1 MTPHDDARGPGTDAT
16 DPGEVRVMI
25 AGGGTGGHLMPA
37 LVLARELVSRPRPAR
52 VTLIGGDR
60 GPDREVYGGSGLP
73 YRILSAPRV
82 ERARWWRNAALPARL
97 ASAVL
102 EARRLVAELDP
113 HVVVGTGGYASAPPV
128 MAAVFAKRPI
138 VLQEQNSRPG
148 LTTRFLAR
156 WADLACVQFESA
168 AEELAGKTDVE
179 LTGSPIAPQVP
190 SEAPFA
196 GRLDPALATV
206 GVFGGSQGARALNDA
221 LLGLA
226 AEADVPRFNLVWQ
239 TGASDHARVAAARA
253 WPQEVVIERFF
264 SPMTAVYPL
273 LDLIVCR
280 AGAMTLAEVAAWGI
294 PSVLVPYPHA
304 ADDHQTKNARA
315 LEDKGAAIVL
325 PESELSARR
334 LSNLIAG
341 LLSDPGRMAR
351 MGAAARATARPD
363 AARVIA
369 DRILA
374 LAEAA

>member
-1 MTPHDDARGPGTDAT
+1 MPHEDAPDPGVARRGA
-16 DPGEVRVMI
+16 GEVRVVI

-37 LVLARELVSRPRPAR
+37 LALARELVSRPRPAR

-60 GPDREVYGGSGLP
+60 GPDREVYAASGLP

-82 ERARWWRNAALPARL
+82 ERARWWRNAVLPGRL

-102 EARRLVAELDP
+102 AARRLVVELDP

-128 MAAVFAKRPI
+128 LAAALAGRRV

-148 LTTRFLAR
+148 LATRFLAR

-168 AEELAGKTDVE
+168 ARELGTKTEVE
-179 LTGSPIAPQVP
+179 LTGSPIAPQIP
-190 SEAPFA
+190 AEAPFA
-196 GRLDPALATV
+196 GRLDPALGTV
-206 GVFGGSQGARALNDA
+206 GVFGGSQGARAINDT
-221 LLGLA
+221 LLQLT
-226 AEADVPRFNLVWQ
+226 AEPDVPRFNLIWQ
-239 TGASDHARVAAARA
+239 TGASDHARVVAARS
-253 WPQEVVIERFF
+253 WPPTAVIEPFF

-294 PSVLVPYPHA
+294 PSILVPYPHA
-304 ADDHQTKNARA
+304 TDDHQTKNARE
-315 LEDKGAAIVL
+315 LEERGAAIVL

-341 LLSDPGRMAR
+341 LLSDPERRARMAQ
-351 MGAAARATARPD
+351 AARAAARPD

-369 DRILA
+369 DRVLA

>member
-168 AEELAGKTDVE
+168 AEELAGKTDVA

-341 LLSDPGRMAR
+341 LLSDPGRRAR
-351 MGAAARATARPD
+351 
-363 AARVIA
+363 
-369 DRILA
+369 
-374 LAEAA
+374 

>member
-1 MTPHDDARGPGTDAT
+1 MTPHEDAQDRRAAGSEA
-16 DPGEVRVMI
+16 GEVRVVI
-25 AGGGTGGHLMPA
+25 AGGGTGGHLTPA
-37 LVLARELVSRPRPAR
+37 LALARELVSRPRPAR

-82 ERARWWRNAALPARL
+82 ERARWWRNAVLPARL

-102 EARRLVAELDP
+102 AARRLIAELDP

-128 MAAVFAKRPI
+128 IAAALAGRRV

-148 LTTRFLAR
+148 LATRFLAR

-168 AEELAGKTDVE
+168 AEELAGKTKVE

-190 SEAPFA
+190 EASPFA

-221 LLGLA
+221 LLELT
-226 AEADVPRFNLVWQ
+226 AEPGVPRFNLIWQ
-239 TGASDHARVAAARA
+239 TGASDHARVAGARA
-253 WPQEVVIERFF
+253 WPPGALIEPFYP
-264 SPMTAVYPL
+264 SMAAVYPL

-280 AGAMTLAEVAAWGI
+280 AGAMTLAEVAAWGL
-294 PSVLVPYPHA
+294 PSILVPYPYA
-304 ADDHQTKNARA
+304 TDDHQTQNARQ
-315 LEDKGAAIVL
+315 LEERGAAIVL

-334 LSNLIAG
+334 LANLIAG
-341 LLSDPGRMAR
+341 LLSDSDSRTRMA
-351 MGAAARATARPD
+351 AAARAAARPD

>member
-1 MTPHDDARGPGTDAT
+1 MPHEESPDQGVARRGA
-16 DPGEVRVMI
+16 GEVRVVI

-37 LVLARELVSRPRPAR
+37 LALARELVSRPRPAR

-60 GPDREVYGGSGLP
+60 GPDREVYAASGLP

-82 ERARWWRNAALPARL
+82 ERARWWRNAVLPGRL

-102 EARRLVAELDP
+102 AARRLVAELDP

-128 MAAVFAKRPI
+128 LAAALAGRRV

-148 LTTRFLAR
+148 LATRFLAR

-168 AEELAGKTDVE
+168 AQALGTKTEVE
-179 LTGSPIAPQVP
+179 LTGSPIAPQIP
-190 SEAPFA
+190 SDAHFA

-206 GVFGGSQGARALNDA
+206 GVFGGSQGARAINDVV
-221 LLGLA
+221 LELT
-226 AEADVPRFNLVWQ
+226 AEPEVPRFNLIWQ
-239 TGASDHARVAAARA
+239 TGASDHARVAAARS
-253 WPQEVVIERFF
+253 WPPSAVIEPFF

-273 LDLIVCR
+273 LELIVCR

-304 ADDHQTKNARA
+304 TDDHQTKNARE
-315 LEDKGAAIVL
+315 LEQRGAAIVL

-334 LSNLIAG
+334 LSNVIAG
-341 LLSDPGRMAR
+341 LLSDPERRARMA
-351 MGAAARATARPD
+351 AAARAAARPD

-369 DRILA
+369 DRVLA